1 MVFANLPDPV
11 NRVKICN
18 EFCPVRGGYFVLMK
32 EVVNGF
38 KAVVLR
44 RATS

>member
-1 MVFANLPDPV
+1 MVFANLSDPI
-11 NRVKICN
+11 NMVKICN

-44 RATS
+44 CTTS